1 MKLAVVGKGG
11 VGKTTVAGTLAR
23 LIGRDGNCVLAVD
36 ADPNYNLWSVIGIDE
51 NRASQIVPLLND
63 ETLVH
68 DRTRSKIVR
77 VLGDYF
83 SLNPRVDDIAEK
95 FAVDGPDNVRLL
107 VAGTVTMGDSGCM
120 CPSAALLKSLI
131 QHLALQEDETLIMD
145 MDAGIENMGRGTT
158 KGMDALLVVVEP
170 GRRSLETLVRI
181 EKLATD
187 IGTDRV
193 FAVGNRVDGES
204 DRRIIEEY
212 ASEHGVKVIAHIP
225 VDRKLKIADLKA
237 IAPLDMT
244 ETGPAIEELKVLR
257 KKLGSILNNA
267 NSN

>member
-23 LIGRDGNCVLAVD
+23 LIGRDGNSVLAVD
-36 ADPNYNLWSVIGIDE
+36 ADPNYNLWSAIGIQQS
-51 NRASQIVPLLND
+51 RASKIVPLLND
-63 ETLVH
+63 ENLVH

-83 SLNPRVDDIAEK
+83 ALNPRVDDIADK

-131 QHLALQEDETLIMD
+131 QHLALQENETLIMD

-158 KGMDALLVVVEP
+158 KGMDALLIVVEP
-170 GRRSLETLVRI
+170 GKRSLETLGRI
-181 EKLATD
+181 KKLAAD

-193 FAVGNRVDGES
+193 FAVANRVDGES
-204 DRRIIEEY
+204 DRKIIEEY
-212 ASEHGVKVIAHIP
+212 ASEHGVKILAYIP
-225 VDRKLKIADLKA
+225 VDRKLKLADLKG
-237 IAPLDMT
+237 IAPLDMM
-244 ETGPAIEELKVLR
+244 ETGPAIEELKGLK
-257 KKLGSILNNA
+257 KKLDSVLNDDNL
-267 NSN
+267 N

>member
-23 LIGRDGNCVLAVD
+23 LIGRDGNNVLAVD
-36 ADPNYNLWSVIGIDE
+36 ADPNYNLWSVIGIEE
-51 NRASQIVPLLND
+51 NRASRIVPLLND
-63 ETLVH
+63 ESLVQ

-83 SLNPRVDDIAEK
+83 ALNPQVDDIADK

-131 QHLALQEDETLIMD
+131 QHLALQQDEALVMD

-170 GRRSLETLVRI
+170 GRRSLETLGRI
-181 EKLATD
+181 KKLAED

-193 FAVGNRVDGES
+193 FAVANRVDGES
-204 DRRIIEEY
+204 DRRIIEQY
-212 ASEHGVKVIAHIP
+212 ASEHGIKVLAYIP
-225 VDRKLKIADLKA
+225 FDRRLKSADLKA
-237 IAPLDMT
+237 MAPLDMA
-244 ETGPAIEELKVLR
+244 ETGPAIEELKGL
-257 KKLGSILNNA
+257 KQKLDSILSNT